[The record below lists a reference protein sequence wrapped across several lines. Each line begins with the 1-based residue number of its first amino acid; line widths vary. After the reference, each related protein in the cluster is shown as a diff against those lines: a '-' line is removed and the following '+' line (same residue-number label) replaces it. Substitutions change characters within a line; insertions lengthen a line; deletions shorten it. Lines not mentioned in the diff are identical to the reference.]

1 MDFNAG
7 ERDGKLEL
15 PEKTLHAQA
24 QGPAA
29 AYQLSNKEH
38 SMISGWLSILTAW
51 LEFERIGYG
60 CGKGR

>member
-15 PEKTLHAQA
+15 PEKTLPA
-24 QGPAA
+24 QGPAT

-38 SMISGWLSILTAW
+38 SLISGWLSILAAW

-60 CGKGR
+60 CGKRR